1 MIINNQKK
9 IDLFKKYFVKKNFV
23 CVDTEFERKKT
34 YYSQLSIITISDGRK
49 FFIFDILQ
57 YPSHIKI
64 VKDLLKSKKKLK
76 IVHGGSQDIE
86 IFINHKINIEPFFD
100 TQIAAGFL
108 GLDKNISYAN
118 TVNKFCK
125 KKIDKS
131 HQNTNWLKRPITK
144 SQINYLKKDV
154 LYLKKIHTLQI
165 KTLKKFKKLDF
176 VKEEFNLFLKN
187 IKKNKG
193 INAKF
198 KKKLGFQIYKKK
210 EFTNFLKIR
219 DNKSKIKN
227 LPKNWILKDD
237 DIILMIKKKKFDFIK
252 KNKFFSGEEKKDL
265 IKFLKKISK
274 TKLSKNYNE
283 IEIKCLEFF
292 RYLVSKKY
300 SIDANLIAS
309 RYDFQ
314 NYKNIKKNS
323 KWRYK
328 IYYSLYEKIT
338 KGKKKFILENF
349 KPLSQIPD

>member
-118 TVNKFCK
+118 TVKKFCK

-144 SQINYLKKDV
+144 SQIFASYV
-154 LYLKKIHTLQI
+154 ISS
-165 KTLKKFKKLDF
+165 
-176 VKEEFNLFLKN
+176 LF
-187 IKKNKG
+187 
-193 INAKF
+193 
-198 KKKLGFQIYKKK
+198 
-210 EFTNFLKIR
+210 
-219 DNKSKIKN
+219 S
-227 LPKNWILKDD
+227 IL
-237 DIILMIKKKKFDFIK
+237 
-252 KNKFFSGEEKKDL
+252 
-265 IKFLKKISK
+265 
-274 TKLSKNYNE
+274 
-283 IEIKCLEFF
+283 
-292 RYLVSKKY
+292 
-300 SIDANLIAS
+300 
-309 RYDFQ
+309 
-314 NYKNIKKNS
+314 
-323 KWRYK
+323 
-328 IYYSLYEKIT
+328 
-338 KGKKKFILENF
+338 
-349 KPLSQIPD
+349 